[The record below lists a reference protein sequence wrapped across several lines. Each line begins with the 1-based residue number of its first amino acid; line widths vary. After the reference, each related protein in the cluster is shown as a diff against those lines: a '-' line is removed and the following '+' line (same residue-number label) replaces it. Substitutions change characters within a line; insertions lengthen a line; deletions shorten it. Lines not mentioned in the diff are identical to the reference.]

1 MTSERGQRVLAAL
14 DEIALETGEAPATV
28 ALAWLKARPGVAA
41 PIASATSLE
50 QLEEL
55 VAALRI
61 DLSADQMERLNQA
74 SD

>member
-1 MTSERGQRVLAAL
+1 MQGGNGKSLG
-14 DEIALETGEAPATV
+14 IGETGVVRACIPARHGERRV
-28 ALAWLKARPGVAA
+28 AVKELHVVE
-41 PIASATSLE
+41 LE